1 MRSVF
6 AAALLSVWITADDRL
21 KDLKIHFKSPYADK
35 DENVRKAKAL
45 IAAFDTNGNR
55 QVDSEAPNKKEGEE
69 LIKAMIPLWKAEG
82 WLDDC

>member
-6 AAALLSVWITADDRL
+6 AAALLSVCITADDRL
-21 KDLKIHFKSPYADK
+21 KDLKACFKSPCADK

-45 IAAFDTNGNR
+45 IAAFDTNGSR
-55 QVDSEAPNKKEGEE
+55 RVDSEAPNKKEGEE

-82 WLDDC
+82 LLDDC